1 MRVLVILN
9 AKAGTLVSS
18 AEKDQATRIRDRFAT
33 HGVEAEVRD
42 VPGPELLKVTTD
54 ARHSGRYDLI
64 VAGGGDGTLNTIAG
78 ALVGGNVPFGVLP
91 LGTFNHLAKEL
102 AIPLELDAAVDALA
116 TGRDHPFNVGEVN
129 GQVFLLFAAIG
140 IYSDMIKHRDAQRTA
155 LGRKKMWAGTIA
167 FFKML
172 ARWPLMRVTLRDFE
186 PALERHSITRLTT
199 VAYVS
204 LSGFQMEQMGL
215 TDAPMKSAR
224 TALTVLIS
232 PLVSRMGLLWVIVKG
247 MLGRARVSEDMEKIR
262 CDALTIAP
270 HGRPVIRVGY
280 DGEVASMETPLKLR
294 VIPGGLK
301 MRVPA
306 AAPASVVTPAAVTPG
321 ITSPGA
327 AEASLTSTAAQ
338 PS

>member
-42 VPGPELLKVTTD
+42 VPGPELLRTTTE
-54 ARHSGRYDLI
+54 ARNSGRYQLI

-78 ALVGGNVPFGVLP
+78 ALVGGDVPFGVLP

-116 TGRDHPFNVGEVN
+116 LGSDHPFNVGEVN

-140 IYSDMIKHRDAQRTA
+140 IYSDMIKHRDAQRAA

-172 ARWPLMRVTLRDFE
+172 DRWPLLRVTLRDFE
-186 PALERHSITRLTT
+186 PSIGRHSITRLTT

-215 TDAPMKSAR
+215 ADAPMRSAR
-224 TALTVLIS
+224 TALTVLVS
-232 PLVSRMGLLWVIVKG
+232 THLSRMGLLWVIAKG
-247 MLGRARVSEDMEKIR
+247 MLGRARVREDMEEIR
-262 CDALTIAP
+262 CDALTLVP
-270 HGRPVIRVGY
+270 HGRSVIRVGY
-280 DGEVASMETPLKLR
+280 DGEVATMETPLKLR
-294 VIPGGLK
+294 VIRGGLK

-321 ITSPGA
+321 IATPGVS
-327 AEASLTSTAAQ
+327 ASDLTSAAA
-338 PS
+338 PRA